1 LLGNLAFLAA
11 FWLRFGLSIPAPSL
25 EAYQSLVWWISGF
38 VVLSLSLFDL
48 YSPSWKKPLEILY
61 SVGLAAGFVSVLT
74 MAASFFQRKF
84 AFPRSVLL
92 LAIPAQTV
100 FLGVWRL
107 SAAYFWNHRGFSRIL
122 ILGQEGEVAEL
133 AEKLREQREL
143 EEWGRPE
150 QKRTAALGRLSA
162 PLRERVRA
170 VQGLSP
176 QVGEERVREAVAA
189 AEAVFVA
196 PSVPWRMKEAVLS
209 WCFQGG
215 KAVFLVPELYEIL
228 LHDARMD
235 RISDLPVFALPPLGL
250 SPGERL
256 VKEAFDYLVAALG
269 LVLTAPLWVLIA
281 LAIWLDSGWP
291 IFYAQERVG
300 EGGRVFRLL
309 KFRTMVQGAERETG
323 PVAASAFDPRVTRVG
338 RLLRALRLDELP
350 QLVNVLRGEMSLVG
364 PRPERPEFV
373 EEFERAL
380 PDYRYRTLVRP
391 GLTGLAQVLGR
402 YDTDA
407 AAKLRYDLFYIRN
420 YSFLLDLQILAQTM
434 RVVFLPETAR
444 GWAKGQRRPNG
455 EVARGA
461 EAGQAGRAE
470 ANGVKGAEG
479 KGSTSEGET
488 TAVRGAEAARA
499 EAAAAREEARAH
511 GAQERAST

>member
-1 LLGNLAFLAA
+1 MGRHLSRWLLLALGDALLGNLAFLVG
-11 FWLRFGLSIPAPSL
+11 FWLRFGPSIPVHNL
-25 EAYQSLVWWISGF
+25 EAYHSLAWWISGF

-48 YSPSWKKPLEILY
+48 YSPSWKKPLEVLY

-74 MAASFFQRKF
+74 MAASFFQRAF

-92 LAIPAQTV
+92 LAIPIQAI
-100 FLGVWRL
+100 FLGAWRL
-107 SAAYFWNHRGFSRIL
+107 VMARLWNYRGFNRVL

-133 AEKLREQREL
+133 AKKLLEQREL
-143 EEWGRPE
+143 DEWRRPG
-150 QKRTAALGRLSA
+150 QKHTAVSGRLSTS
-162 PLRERVRA
+162 LQRRGRV

-176 QVGEERVREAVAA
+176 QVGEERVRKAVAA
-189 AEAVFVA
+189 AEAVFIA

-215 KAVFLVPELYEIL
+215 KEIFLVPELYEIL

-235 RISDLPVFALPPLGL
+235 RISDLPVFALSPLGL

-256 VKEAFDYLVAALG
+256 LKEAFDYVMAALG
-269 LVLTAPLWVLIA
+269 LILTAPLWVLIA

-323 PVAASAFDPRVTRVG
+323 PVAASASDPRITRVG
-338 RLLRALRLDELP
+338 HFLRALRLDELP
-350 QLVNVLRGEMSLVG
+350 QLLNVLQGEMSLVG

-373 EEFERAL
+373 KEFEREL

-402 YDTDA
+402 YDTDV

-420 YSFLLDLQILAQTM
+420 YSFLLDLQILIQTL
-434 RVVFLPETAR
+434 RVVFLPEAAR
-444 GWAKGQRRPNG
+444 GWAEGQRRPNG
-455 EVARGA
+455 EVARGTGVGGASA
-461 EAGQAGRAE
+461 E
-470 ANGVKGAEG
+470 
-479 KGSTSEGET
+479 
-488 TAVRGAEAARA
+488 EAARA
-499 EAAAAREEARAH
+499 ETAAAREKARAH
-511 GAQERAST
+511 AKGMGEKRLN